1 MYSPTTRL
9 LTVLEILQSN
19 ARITGPEL
27 AARLEVPVRSVRRYI
42 TMLRD
47 LGIPVDSDPGRY
59 GAYYLRRGFRLPPMM
74 FNNTEIL
81 AIILGLMAV
90 RRLGLTATPGVE
102 SAAAKIERVL
112 PDELRARTR
121 AIQGVLTLNIPGY
134 ETSTPELIAQFSLAA
149 HQNNQLWL
157 QYKGGS
163 GGAQGTQGDA
173 TERVVDVYGLVYH
186 AGFWYAA
193 AFCHLRGDLRTFRLD
208 RVVDA
213 RLLETTFKPPA
224 NFDALDYL
232 LKNIARMHGTWEV
245 EVLLKTILDYAH
257 ERISADTAILEEAPN
272 GVIMRAYTSSL
283 DWMARFLVSLN
294 CPLTVIKPPEL
305 RDALRKLAQSIT
317 NMAEEPEMI
326 TS

>member
-27 AARLEVPVRSVRRYI
+27 ATRLEVPVRSVRRYI

-81 AIILGLMAV
+81 AVILGLMAV

-121 AIQGVLTLNIPGY
+121 AIQGVLTLNIPAY
-134 ETSTPELIAQFSLAA
+134 ETSTPEMIAQFSLAA
-149 HQNNQLWL
+149 HQNYQLWL
-157 QYKGGS
+157 QYRGG
-163 GGAQGTQGDA
+163 GQGDV
-173 TERVVDVYGLVYH
+173 TERVIDVYGLVYH
-186 AGFWYAA
+186 AGYWYAA
-193 AFCHLRGDLRTFRLD
+193 AFCHLRDELRTFRLD
-208 RVVDA
+208 RVMGT
-213 RLLETTFKPPA
+213 RLLDITFKPPA

-232 LKNIARMHGTWEV
+232 MTNIAKMHGTWQV
-245 EVLLKTILDYAH
+245 EVLLRTTLENAR
-257 ERISADTAILEEAPN
+257 ERVPSDTAFLEEAPD
-272 GVIMRAYTSSL
+272 GVILRAFTSSL
-283 DWMARFLVSLN
+283 DWMARFLVSLH
-294 CPLTVIKPPEL
+294 CRMVVQHPPEL
-305 RDALRKLAQSIT
+305 RDALRDLARSIVQ
-317 NMAEEPEMI
+317 MAEEPAVVRE
-326 TS
+326 T

>member
-19 ARITGPEL
+19 TRITGPEL

-47 LGIPVDSDPGRY
+47 LGIPVDSDAGRY

-121 AIQGVLTLNIPGY
+121 AIQGVLTLNIPAY
-134 ETSTPELIAQFSLAA
+134 ETSSPEMIAQFSLAA
-149 HQNNQLWL
+149 HQNTQLL
-157 QYKGGS
+157 LEYQGGRGEGNS
-163 GGAQGTQGDA
+163 
-173 TERVVDVYGLVYH
+173 TERVIDVYGLVYH
-186 AGFWYAA
+186 AGYWYAA
-193 AFCHLRGDLRTFRLD
+193 AYCHLRKDLRTFRLD
-208 RVVDA
+208 RVVSA

-232 LKNIARMHGTWEV
+232 MSNIARMHGTWEV
-245 EVLLKTILDYAH
+245 EVLLRTLMKDAR
-257 ERISADTAILEEAPN
+257 ERVPSDTAFLEEAPN
-272 GVIMRAYTSSL
+272 GVILRAYTSSL
-283 DWMARFLVSLN
+283 DWMSRFLVSLH
-294 CPLTVIKPPEL
+294 CPLVVHHPPEL
-305 RDALRKLAQSIT
+305 RDALRDLAQSIVQ
-317 NMAEEPEMI
+317 MAEAPALVPEA
-326 TS
+326 